1 MGSEELHQIVNKAIH
16 ACRRDK
22 GRYYH
27 LCWWKERL
35 RCLPTLHTK
44 DPHPIFFMAPG
55 EIFAVGLSEH
65 QWRLIDC
72 RLQDFCKERKIELTA
87 VSSAGARRAG
97 TEVAHGRLQ
106 VTEFDF
112 FRLRVLLA
120 TARQP
125 ETLLD
130 GQMKQL
136 QEVLEQAEI
145 VAPQDVSSDVV
156 TMNSKVR
163 LRDSRSQEDMVV
175 TLVFPRDVESDTA
188 AGPLRAS
195 ILTPIGLSVFGHRV
209 GDEIEGKIRVDE
221 LLFQPEAAG
230 NFDL

>member
-16 ACRRDK
+16 ACRQDE

-27 LCWWKERL
+27 LCWWKEKL

-44 DPHPIFFMAPG
+44 DPHPILFMAPG
-55 EIFAVGLSEH
+55 EIFAAGLSEY

-72 RLQDFCKERKIELTA
+72 RLQDFCKKRKIELSA

-97 TEVAHGRLQ
+97 AEVPRRRQQ
-106 VTEFDF
+106 VTEFDL

-120 TARQP
+120 TAKQP

-130 GQMKQL
+130 SQMKQL

-175 TLVFPRDVESDTA
+175 TLVFPVDVKSDTA
-188 AGPLRAS
+188 AEPLRAS
-195 ILTPIGLSVFGHRV
+195 ILTPIGLSVFGRRV